1 MNESL
6 RNTLRVSVLP
16 AVLAVLALLPS
27 LLPQPAARAPA
38 AECDRYA
45 AVHGSNSAAGTVRR
59 PVRSPEA
66 LVRVL
71 RPGQTG
77 CFHAGTYEFGTLDIK
92 KRRITLTGY
101 RRERVTLKGD
111 VKVLPGGAGAAIVGL
126 HLNGAGGKNQI
137 GPRIYADRVLLRNN
151 TITNHHTGI
160 CVVINSFYSRPA
172 PRGVMIRGNRIHDCG
187 RLPATNH
194 DHGIYVS
201 HARETSIERNWIY
214 GNADRGIQLYPSA
227 QETVARGNVIDANGQ
242 GVSIG
247 GDDAGACSNGNRI
260 AGNVIT
266 NAAIS
271 WNVYSG
277 AQGRNCSGN
286 VVSRNC
292 LFAGG
297 AVGPYDQNGG
307 VLHPPRNFI
316 ATGNLVTNP
325 RYVDPGSGDYR
336 LRRHSSCRMLLAPR
350 QRPTPP
356 GAG

>member
-1 MNESL
+1 MLRMNASL
-6 RNTLRVSVLP
+6 RTTLRVSVLP

-38 AECDRYA
+38 AKCDRYA

-77 CFHAGTYEFGTLDIK
+77 CFHAGTYEFDVLDINE
-92 KRRITLTGY
+92 RRITLTRY
-101 RRERVTLKGD
+101 RRARVALEGD
-111 VKVLPGGAGAAIVGL
+111 VKVLPSGAGAAIVGL
-126 HLNGAGGKNQI
+126 RLNGAGGKNQI

-160 CVVINSFYSRPA
+160 CVAISSFYSRPP
-172 PRGVMIRGNRIHDCG
+172 PRGVLIRGNRVHDCG

-201 HARETSIERNWIY
+201 HAHGTSIERNWIY
-214 GNADRGIQLYPSA
+214 DNADRGIQLYPSA
-227 QETVARGNVIDANGQ
+227 QDTLVRGNVIDANGQ

-247 GDDAGACSNGNRI
+247 GDDTGVCSNGNRV

-277 AQGRNCSGN
+277 AQGPDCSGN
-286 VVSRNC
+286 VVTRNC
-292 LFAGG
+292 LYARA
-297 AVGPYDQNGG
+297 AVHPYDQNGG

-316 ATGNLVTNP
+316 ATGNLVKNP
-325 RYVDPGSGDYR
+325 RYVDPESGDYR
-336 LRRHSSCRMLLAPR
+336 LRARSPCKRLLR
-350 QRPTPP
+350 
-356 GAG
+356 